1 MFCQNDNN
9 TVTLNCGIK
18 WFCEIVSFIS
28 VIFSSIV
35 VIITKTRTKMN
46 VINKLIV
53 QILISEIIDGVNMLL
68 VIFDDYQGS
77 KTFENF
83 NIKTYFCF
91 SQIYLSIFTCFWT
104 LSASFFISLR
114 MYDIMVKRNQIFKNK
129 IMEKYVSLFS
139 IIIPAVFSYII
150 WIIQVSIQS
159 SKFQNLKKEIYY
171 QKNRER
177 HHFRHMHCWVEMP
190 ITIALFVFAV
200 ILIGANVYFSIIKGS
215 TFLSKVTGEL
225 KDKGESSD
233 DHSLKKKIDSMEHI
247 RKTLWI
253 YPITSGILWFIFYII
268 QIIVTT
274 QPKNYGFISLL
285 LCIIISIRLI
295 VYVIVFI
302 YTQKDIKYQ
311 LIKFFL
317 CQPAK
322 KKYRTA
328 SAIIND
334 IEKEEGSGNLISDSE
349 SNKNK

>member
-1 MFCQNDNN
+1 MFCKKDIN
-9 TVTLNCGIK
+9 TVTLNCATK
-18 WFCEIVSFIS
+18 WFCEIVSFFS

-35 VIITKTRTKMN
+35 VIITMTRTKMN

-68 VIFDDYQGS
+68 VIFDDYQGP
-77 KTFENF
+77 KIFENF
-83 NIKTYFCF
+83 NLKTYACF

-139 IIIPAVFSYII
+139 IIIPALFSYII
-150 WIIQVSIQS
+150 WIIQVSYQS
-159 SKFQNLKKEIYY
+159 KKFQNLAKENYY
-171 QKNRER
+171 QKIRER
-177 HHFRHMHCWVEMP
+177 HHFRHMHCWVETP
-190 ITIALFVFAV
+190 ITIALFIFAV
-200 ILIGANVYFSIIKGS
+200 ILIGASVYFSIIKGS
-215 TFLSKVTGEL
+215 SFLSKVTGEL
-225 KDKGESSD
+225 KDKGENSD

-253 YPITSGILWFIFYII
+253 YPITSGILWLIFYII

-274 QPKNYGFISLL
+274 TKNYGFISIL

-295 VYVIVFI
+295 VYVIVFV

-322 KKYRTA
+322 KKFRSA
-328 SAIIND
+328 SAIMND
-334 IEKEEGSGNLISDSE
+334 IEKEDGSGNLISDNE